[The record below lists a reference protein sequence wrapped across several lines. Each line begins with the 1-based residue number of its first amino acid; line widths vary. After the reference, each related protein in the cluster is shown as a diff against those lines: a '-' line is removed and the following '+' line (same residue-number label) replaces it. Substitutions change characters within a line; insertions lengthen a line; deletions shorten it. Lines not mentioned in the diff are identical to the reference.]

1 MMASHD
7 IAMNLD
13 VKVPMRDGVRLPA
26 DLYLPRG
33 APPAPAA
40 TSSVS
45 NRELRTRA
53 PDRVPRPAPPVAPA
67 PAGNPAPAVELRRTP
82 SGHTW

>member
-33 APPAPAA
+33 APHAPAA

-45 NRELRTRA
+45 IGNF
-53 PDRVPRPAPPVAPA
+53 APA
-67 PAGNPAPAVELRRTP
+67 HQTVYHDPRHRSHLRCR
-82 SGHTW
+82 